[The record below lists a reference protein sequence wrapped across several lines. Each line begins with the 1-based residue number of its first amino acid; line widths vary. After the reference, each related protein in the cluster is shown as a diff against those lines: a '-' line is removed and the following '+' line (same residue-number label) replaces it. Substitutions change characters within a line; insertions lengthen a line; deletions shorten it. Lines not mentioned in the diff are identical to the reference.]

1 MLRFLILGGQGVL
14 PLGAKSDFLR
24 SAFSM
29 SAVPSQAFA
38 FWTGSRSIDFPV
50 DGSLVIGSYNTT
62 RFIGEPTTFP
72 SNEQCPTCVLFTGL
86 SSDTSN
92 SSVSLFSNAS
102 ETLQVGLEPG
112 EKVLYL
118 TQDMFENFA
127 NATDGV
133 FDGELGS
140 LRYSPSSPPTGN
152 LTVTVRPPLT
162 CVICSYSFPLY

>member
-29 SAVPSQAFA
+29 GAVPSQAFA
-38 FWTGSRSIDFPV
+38 FWTGSRSIDYPV
-50 DGSLVIGSYNTT
+50 DGSLVIGGYDTT
-62 RFIGEPTTFP
+62 RFVGEPTTFP
-72 SNEQCPTCVLFTGL
+72 SYEQCPTCVLVTGL
-86 SSDTSN
+86 SYDTSN
-92 SSVSLFSNAS
+92 GSVSLFSNAS

-152 LTVTVRPPLT
+152 LTVTVCPLLI